1 MHWPNVSMLSMIKPL
16 ELPVNRRTRW
26 SYCSSL
32 ALCIDRN
39 SILTSCTNKVG
50 GAAMYLW
57 SLLHQCKKRQC
68 NMMCNGNQ
76 FAEKMC
82 FLRVR
87 FTGSLKKFWL
97 NKWPNDKSASTCCK
111 RVKSNGGWSSSRLLV
126 YSLLV
131 YLSFV
136 VYWSSSRLLVY
147 LSSVVYWSS
156 SRQQCSLSVW
166 TKKPWPNHQ
175 DSSYLTVL
183 VLSCPL
189 CRF

>member
-68 NMMCNGNQ
+68 NMMCNENQ

-87 FTGSLKKFWL
+87 FSGSLKKFWL

-126 YSLLV
+126 Y
-131 YLSFV
+131 
-136 VYWSSSRLLVY
+136 
-147 LSSVVYWSS
+147 LSSVVCWSS